1 MKIVVFDLD
10 ETLGCFT
17 QFSIVLNCLK
27 NYINIKNKSN
37 LTTDDF
43 NNILDLFSEYLRPN
57 IINILNYLRKKKQT
71 NICHKVMLYTNNI
84 GPREWVEKI
93 IAYLER
99 KIDYKLFDQ
108 IISAFKVN
116 GKIVE
121 VCRTT
126 NEKTYDDFI
135 KCTKLPL
142 NAEICF
148 IDDIIHP
155 EMATDNIYYINVK
168 PYYYDYSFEEIIKR
182 LKKSETIKRI
192 INEDD
197 DFEPIMFECFKKYNY
212 KSVAKDTKE
221 YNLDKIIG
229 KYIITHLQKF
239 FHKSNKSGTMKKR
252 KAHQK
257 NKTSRNPQG

>member
-10 ETLGCFT
+10 ETLGYFT
-17 QFSIVLNCLK
+17 QFSILLNCLGQ
-27 NYINIKNKSN
+27 YIKNKHKQS
-37 LTTDDF
+37 LTSTDF
-43 NNILDLFSEYLRPN
+43 NSILTLFSEYLRPN
-57 IINILNYLRKKKQT
+57 IINILNYLKKKKQSK
-71 NICHKVMLYTNNI
+71 ICHKIMLYTNNI
-84 GPREWVEKI
+84 GPREWTEKLLS
-93 IAYLER
+93 YLEE

-126 NEKTYDDFI
+126 NEKTFDDFI

-148 IDDIIHP
+148 IDDMIHS
-155 EMATDNIYYINVK
+155 EMTNENVYYINVK

-182 LKKSETIKRI
+182 LKNSEIGKKI